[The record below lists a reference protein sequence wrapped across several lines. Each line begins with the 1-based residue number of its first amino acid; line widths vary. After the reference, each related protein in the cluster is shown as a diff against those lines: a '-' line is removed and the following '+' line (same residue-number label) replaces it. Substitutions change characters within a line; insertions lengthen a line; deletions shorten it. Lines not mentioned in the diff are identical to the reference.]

1 MLVLSASGQT
11 IVVQAP
17 AEDKGVVRL
26 KLEQLPATPPAAELV
41 AASVDAAPPAPPA
54 LPALPPAALAPASE
68 SEAVPAGPVPAPAA
82 PAPPAPVSL
91 PAPLPARAA
100 PLLPAPAPVPV
111 PESAA
116 PAPPPIMPP
125 AEPVL
130 TRPAIPEDL
139 LGSGAAA
146 PGPAMITC
154 PPIERYRCGVIC
166 DGGNRRS
173 DGPGWAAQRLIPWQV
188 FAQGEYVGPPR
199 SAHVSEYRLR
209 VDDQIEFVYRLTAKQ
224 VARPYRLEVGDRIH
238 ISSVTAAEINQDAF
252 VEPDGAITL
261 PLLGQVPAASRTLDE
276 LRAALDQLYK
286 VQLRAPNI
294 VVTPL
299 KLNTRLEELRSA
311 IDSRYSVSGG
321 QTRRVR
327 VTPEGTV
334 QLPAVGSVVIQ
345 GLALSEAKREVEER
359 YAQLVDGLEITPIL
373 ADRAPRY
380 VFVLGEVR
388 TPGRYTLEGPTTV
401 MQAIAL
407 AGSWNVGANLKE
419 LVVFRRDDCWRL
431 MATKVNVHGAVF
443 GHQPC
448 PGGEIWLRD
457 SDIVL
462 VPKSSLLATDDLINL
477 LFTRGLYGV
486 MPVTTTMNFTKLT
499 TL

>member
-1 MLVLSASGQT
+1 MRPV
-11 IVVQAP
+11 AP
-17 AEDKGVVRL
+17 EGL
-26 KLEQLPATPPAAELV
+26 LGGNGV
-41 AASVDAAPPAPPA
+41 AAP
-54 LPALPPAALAPASE
+54 
-68 SEAVPAGPVPAPAA
+68 
-82 PAPPAPVSL
+82 SL
-91 PAPLPARAA
+91 
-100 PLLPAPAPVPV
+100 
-111 PESAA
+111 
-116 PAPPPIMPP
+116 I
-125 AEPVL
+125 
-130 TRPAIPEDL
+130 I
-139 LGSGAAA
+139 
-146 PGPAMITC
+146 C
-154 PPIERYRCGVIC
+154 PPIQQYRCGVFC
-166 DGGNRRS
+166 DCPNRRG
-173 DGPGWAAQRLIPWQV
+173 DGPGWASQRMIPWQV

-209 VDDQIEFVYRLTAKQ
+209 VDDQIEFVYRLTASQ
-224 VARPYRLEVGDRIH
+224 AARPYRLEVGDRILV
-238 ISSVTAAEINQDAF
+238 SSVTDAGINQEAF
-252 VEPDGAITL
+252 VEPDGTITL
-261 PLLGQVPAASRTLDE
+261 PLLGQAPAAGRTLDE
-276 LRAALDQLYK
+276 LRAALNDLYK
-286 VQLRAPNI
+286 AYLRKPNI

-299 KLNTRLEELRSA
+299 KLNTRLEELRAA

-334 QLPAVGSVVIQ
+334 QLPAIGSVPIQ
-345 GLALSEAKREVEER
+345 GLTLSEVKREVDER
-359 YAQLVDGLEITPIL
+359 YSQLVDGMEITPIL

-419 LVVFRRDDCWRL
+419 SVVFRRDDCWRL
-431 MATKVNVHGAVF
+431 MATKVNVYAALY

-462 VPKSSLLATDDLINL
+462 VPKSAVLATDDAINL
-477 LFTRGLYGV
+477 LFTRGLYSV
-486 MPVTTTMNFTKLT
+486 FPMYTTVNFTKLS